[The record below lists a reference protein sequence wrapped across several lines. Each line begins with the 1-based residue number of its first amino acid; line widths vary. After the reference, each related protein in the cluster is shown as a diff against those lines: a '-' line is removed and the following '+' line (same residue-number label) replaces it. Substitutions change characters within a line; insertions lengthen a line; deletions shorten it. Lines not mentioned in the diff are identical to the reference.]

1 MTEQQIYQA
10 ILIFFAIFFI
20 YKFIVWIYNFTHRGG
35 LLKKYARY
43 NSEKKLKKISWQD
56 FERLCMELFARDG
69 WSVKGNEKEG
79 ADGGVDI
86 WMSKKGIFSNT
97 TAIVQCKRYEHT
109 FVGIK
114 IVREMYGLMY
124 EYKVDKVY
132 IVTTSQFT
140 KECYKFVKDKEI
152 ELIDIKKLLEL
163 INSKK

>member
-1 MTEQQIYQA
+1 MTQQQIYQA
-10 ILIFFAIFFI
+10 ILVFFALFFT
-20 YKFIVWIYNFTHRGG
+20 YKLSIWIYHITHRS
-35 LLKKYARY
+35 LLSRY

-56 FERLCMELFARDG
+56 FEKLCMELFAKDG

-86 WMSKKGIFSNT
+86 WMSKQGLIST
-97 TAIVQCKRYEHT
+97 TKAIVQCKRYENT

-124 EYKVDKVY
+124 EYEVDKVY
-132 IVTTSQFT
+132 IVTTSYFT
-140 KECYKFVKDKEI
+140 KECYKFVKDKDI

>member
-1 MTEQQIYQA
+1 MTQQQIYQA
-10 ILIFFAIFFI
+10 ILIFFALFFT
-20 YKFIVWIYNFTHRGG
+20 YKFAIWIYHITHRS
-35 LLKKYARY
+35 LLSRY

-56 FERLCMELFARDG
+56 FEKLCMELFAKDG

-86 WMSKKGIFSNT
+86 WMSKQGLIST
-97 TAIVQCKRYEHT
+97 TKAIVQCKRYEHT

-124 EYKVDKVY
+124 EYEVDKVY
-132 IVTTSQFT
+132 IVTTSHFT
-140 KECYKFVKDKEI
+140 KECYKFVKDKDI
-152 ELIDIKKLLEL
+152 ELIDIKKLLKL